1 MLSSRPNPEAI
12 QDRARGG
19 VVAIDL
25 REVGAHVSGKAVR
38 LGLYLP
44 GIRAADGFDVRA
56 RIIHAADQ
64 FVPEIPPVER
74 ALTFDAAHPLGLWAL
89 TLDLSAVTGSG
100 HLGAD
105 GQYLYRFSLWRDG
118 RTVTPVFLD
127 PFARENGPG
136 LLAAFTVGAVT
147 PFPWTDVAYRTPPL
161 DELIVYELNVAQFCG
176 SFDGVAARLDYLEGL
191 GVNCIELM
199 PVTPVKHEFD
209 WGYGPIGYFA
219 PEDGLGGPEGLK
231 RLVDA
236 AHARGMALILDVV
249 YGHADGAAFA
259 YARVYDD
266 TGIPNPMMQTPNR
279 DRYGRGFDH
288 TLDLTRQYCL
298 AANAHWLDEYHVDGF
313 RYDNVPGF
321 YDGDPRQKYGTLA
334 FDTYLLSRGVD
345 RFEDPGGFSR
355 ILQIAEDLD
364 HPKDILRNTFSSGSW
379 QDGLLSKVRQMVT
392 GGNVV
397 DDAFAHQLDPSFG
410 GDPYPDTKDAS
421 AAGDRPFPVAP
432 LQYLNSHDHSWLI
445 TSFGLEPALVADDI
459 RFGDRSLFFKL
470 QPYAIA
476 LLTSKGVPMLWEGEE
491 LAENYVV
498 AGGGAIRI
506 SFLRGMHWE
515 YFYDENGTP
524 LVRLY
529 RRLGKLRR
537 ALPGLRSRDFFY
549 YSAESRPGEGVIA
562 FRRRAPGVGGT
573 PDQVALVVLNF
584 SDAARSVQLPAPAA
598 GTYREVLD
606 RLYRPAGTE
615 RELSAAAAGDALTI
629 DVPSNYGQI
638 YVTPP
643 PTGV

>member
-1 MLSSRPNPEAI
+1 MAMPINRH
-12 QDRARGG
+12 
-19 VVAIDL
+19 
-25 REVGAHVSGKAVR
+25 EVGAHVTGKSVR

-44 GIRAADGFDVRA
+44 GIRDADGFDVRA
-56 RIIHAADQ
+56 RIIHGADQ

-74 ALTFDAAHPLGLWAL
+74 ALTFDATHPLALWSV
-89 TLDLSAVTGSG
+89 TLDLSSVASPPGLFGT
-100 HLGAD
+100 D
-105 GQYLYRFSLWRDG
+105 GVYLYRFALWRNG
-118 RTVTPVFLD
+118 KAIAPVFLD
-127 PFARENGPG
+127 PFATENGPG
-136 LLAAFTVGAVT
+136 LLAAFTVGTVK
-147 PFPWTDVAYRTPPL
+147 PFAWTDGAYRTPPL
-161 DELIVYELNVAQFCG
+161 DELIVYELNVAEFYG
-176 SFDGVAARLDYLEGL
+176 SFDGVVARLDYLEGL
-191 GVNCIELM
+191 GINCLELM

-219 PEDGLGGPEGLK
+219 PEDYLGGPEGLK

-236 AHARGMALILDVV
+236 AHRRNMAVVLDVV

-266 TGIPNPMMQTPNR
+266 TDLPNPMMQTPNH
-279 DRYGRGFDH
+279 DQFGRGFDH

-298 AANAHWLDEYHVDGF
+298 EANKHWLDEYHVDGF

-321 YDGDPRQKYGTLA
+321 YDGNPLEKYGTLA
-334 FDTYLLSRGVD
+334 FNTYLFSHQFD
-345 RFEDPGGFSR
+345 RFKDPNGFSR
-355 ILQIAEDLD
+355 ILQIAEDLET
-364 HPKDILRNTFSSGSW
+364 PKDILRSTFSSSTW
-379 QDGLLSKVRQMVT
+379 QDGLLNKARDMVAR
-392 GGNVV
+392 GNVV
-397 DDAFAHQLDPSFG
+397 DDDFAHRLDPSFG
-410 GDPYPDTKDAS
+410 SDPFPDTKDAS
-421 AAGDRPFPVAP
+421 PAGDKPFPTAP

-445 TSFGLEPALVADDI
+445 ASFGLEPKLVEDDI
-459 RFGDRSLFFKL
+459 RFGDRSQFFKL

-491 LAENYVV
+491 FAENYVV

-515 YFYDENGTP
+515 YFYDDNGAP

-537 ALPGLRSRDFFY
+537 ALPCLRSRDFFY

-562 FRRRAPGVGGT
+562 FRRQVQSAAAA
-573 PDQVALVVLNF
+573 PDQIALVVLNF
-584 SDAARSVQLPAPAA
+584 SDVAKSVQLPAPVA

-606 RLYRPAGTE
+606 RLYRLPGTE
-615 RELSAAAAGDALTI
+615 RELIAAGAGDSLMMQ
-629 DVPSNYGQI
+629 VSSNYGQV

-643 PTGV
+643 PAGV